1 MNKIRITVWSD
12 YVCPFCYLEAPVLT
26 RLREEYGELLE
37 VDWRAF
43 ELRPEPVPT
52 LDPEGD
58 YLQRVWIAAVYP
70 MAEER
75 GLSIKLPPV
84 QPRSRRAMELAELA
98 RQDGKFD
105 TVHEALFRAFFQEGK
120 NIDDLDVLMDLGVRA
135 GLERAEVLQALQ
147 AGRYRGQV
155 LEDERQAAQLG
166 LHGVPA
172 LLVRRED
179 EPLGKWET
187 LSGAQPYEAVRAAVE
202 RAITRT

>member
-12 YVCPFCYLEAPVLT
+12 YVCPFCYLEAPVLN

-58 YLQRVWIAAVYP
+58 YLQRVWNAAVYP

-75 GLSIKLPPV
+75 GLKIKLPPV

-98 RQDGKFD
+98 RQKGKFD
-105 TVHEALFRAFFQEGK
+105 AVHEALFCAFFQDGK
-120 NIDDLDVLMDLGVRA
+120 DLDGLDVLVDIGVAA
-135 GLERAEVLQALQ
+135 GLESAEVLQALQ
-147 AGRYRGQV
+147 AGRYRSQV

>member
-12 YVCPFCYLEAPVLT
+12 YVCPFCYLEAPVLN
-26 RLREEYGELLE
+26 RLRAEYGELLE

-52 LDPEGD
+52 LDPEGE
-58 YLQRVWIAAVYP
+58 YLQRVWNAAVYP

-75 GLSIKLPPV
+75 GLEIKLPPV

-98 RQDGKFD
+98 RQQGKFD
-105 TVHEALFRAFFQEGK
+105 AVHEALFRAFFQHGK
-120 NIDDLDVLMDLGVRA
+120 DLDDLDVLVNIGVTA
-135 GLERAEVLQALQ
+135 GLASADVQQALQ

>member
-12 YVCPFCYLEAPVLT
+12 YVCPFCYLEAPVLN

-58 YLQRVWIAAVYP
+58 YLQRVWNAAVYP

-75 GLSIKLPPV
+75 GLKIKLPPV

-98 RQDGKFD
+98 RQKGKFD
-105 TVHEALFRAFFQEGK
+105 AVHEALFRAFFQDGK
-120 NIDDLDVLMDLGVRA
+120 DLDGLDVLVDIGVAA
-135 GLERAEVLQALQ
+135 GLESAEVLQALQ
-147 AGRYRGQV
+147 AGRYRSQV